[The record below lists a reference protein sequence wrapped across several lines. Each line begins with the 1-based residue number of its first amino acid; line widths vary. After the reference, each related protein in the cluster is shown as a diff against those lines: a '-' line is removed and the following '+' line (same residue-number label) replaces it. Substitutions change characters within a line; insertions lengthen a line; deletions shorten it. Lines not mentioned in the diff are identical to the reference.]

1 MVKVAKWYII
11 ISNMALESW
20 SDVTCVSRL
29 RYEITTCFACVI
41 SSLNKYYLEPPS
53 SLRNLQEALARPSM
67 HFAAIAVGA
76 VAVVVFCLL
85 QLRRHRVHR
94 GTPFGLPIP
103 EAAQPHWK
111 GKRVS
116 VMDVRDPSDPSLIRC
131 LCPATG
137 QFLGTVKADNA
148 LDIDLKIKKAQ
159 GAWQKWRTSSLA
171 DRRRVLYT
179 LLGYL
184 GGNQEEVA
192 RVACRDTGKTMIDAS
207 LGEIMVT
214 LEKIQWIC
222 RHGEKA
228 LRTSQR
234 PGSSNLLMF
243 YKGAEI
249 RYEPLGVVCAMVSW
263 NYPLHNLMGPVAA
276 ALFTGNAV
284 VVKCSEQV
292 VWSSTY
298 FAHLAR
304 RALEVEG
311 FDPDVVQLICCWPED
326 ADSLTAHPL
335 LKHVTF
341 IGSRPVAHA
350 VAAAASRALTP
361 VVAELGGKDPLLVL
375 DTLSPQRLK
384 EIASIIMRGV
394 FQSAGQN
401 CIGVERV
408 IATPQS
414 YEFLCRSL
422 GERIPKLRLGASLDE
437 LGEVDVGALIA
448 PHHLERL
455 EDLVA
460 DAVAS
465 GATLLAG
472 GRRFVHPK
480 YPLGI
485 YFEPTLLV
493 GVTSQMRIAQ
503 EEVFGPVCLL
513 MAAES
518 VDDAVTIANSTEFG
532 LGASV
537 FGSSSKILNDVTD
550 RLRVGNVAIND
561 FATFHLC
568 QLPFGGVDGSGYGKF
583 GGAEGLR
590 GLCIEKSVCYD
601 RYPFIHTFIPRQLDY
616 PIPSTSK
623 AWATVRALNEVGYG
637 TSKWTRFKGL
647 RKMIGA

>member
-1 MVKVAKWYII
+1 
-11 ISNMALESW
+11 
-20 SDVTCVSRL
+20 
-29 RYEITTCFACVI
+29 
-41 SSLNKYYLEPPS
+41 
-53 SLRNLQEALARPSM
+53 M
-67 HFAAIAVGA
+67 HVAAIAVA
-76 VAVVVFCLL
+76 SLVVVVIWLL
-85 QLRRHRVHR
+85 QHRRHRVHR

-116 VMDVRDPSDPSLIRC
+116 VMDVRDPGNLNLIRC
-131 LCPATG
+131 VCPATG
-137 QFLGTVKADNA
+137 QFLGTVKADNSV
-148 LDIDLKIKKAQ
+148 DIDLKLQKAQ
-159 GAWQKWRTSSLA
+159 TSWQKWRASSLA

-184 GGNQEEVA
+184 GSNQEEVA
-192 RVACRDTGKTMIDAS
+192 RVACRDTGKTMVDAS

-222 RHGEKA
+222 RNGEKA
-228 LRTSQR
+228 LKTSR
-234 PGSSNLLMF
+234 RSASSNPLMF

-311 FDPDVVQLICCWPED
+311 FDPDVIQLVCCWPED
-326 ADSLTAHPL
+326 ADYLTSHPL
-335 LKHVTF
+335 LKHITF

-350 VAAAASRALTP
+350 VAEAASRSLTP
-361 VVAELGGKDPLLVL
+361 VVMELGGKDPLLVL
-375 DTLSPQRLK
+375 DPLSPQRLK
-384 EIASIIMRGV
+384 EISSIVMRGV

-414 YEFLCRSL
+414 YSFLCKSL
-422 GERIPKLRLGASLDE
+422 GERIPQLRLGASLDE
-437 LGEVDVGALIA
+437 LGDVDVGALIA
-448 PHHLERL
+448 PHHLDRL
-455 EDLVA
+455 EHLVE

-493 GVTSQMRIAQ
+493 GVTPSMRIAQ
-503 EEVFGPVCLL
+503 EEVFGPICLL
-513 MAAES
+513 MRAES
-518 VDDAVTIANSTEFG
+518 TNDAVRIANSSQFG
-532 LGASV
+532 LGAAV
-537 FGSSSKILNDVTD
+537 FGSSSKTINDVTD

-583 GGAEGLR
+583 GGVEGLR

-601 RYPFIHTFIPRQLDY
+601 KYPFIHTFIPRQLDY
-616 PIPSTSK
+616 PIPSSSK
-623 AWATVRALNEVGYG
+623 AWSTVRALNEVGYG

-647 RKMIGA
+647 RKMVGA